1 MEEAAAL
8 STSVLISETAVM
20 TPMLPVEDVTML
32 SEVSYR
38 QFCQAVVAVFFLL
51 SLVLLLLS
59 HNLPR
64 SQYNTDSAANLTRR
78 QPWIVEQGQCYR
90 K

>member
-8 STSVLISETAVM
+8 STSLLISETAVM

-38 QFCQAVVAVFFLL
+38 QFWRAVVAVFFLL

-59 HNLPR
+59 HNLP
-64 SQYNTDSAANLTRR
+64 
-78 QPWIVEQGQCYR
+78 
-90 K
+90 